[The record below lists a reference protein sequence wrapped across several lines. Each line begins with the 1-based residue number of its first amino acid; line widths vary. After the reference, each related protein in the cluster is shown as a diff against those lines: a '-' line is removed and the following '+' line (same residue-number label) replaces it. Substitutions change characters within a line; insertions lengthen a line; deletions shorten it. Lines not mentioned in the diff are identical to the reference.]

1 MKQAQLI
8 LVTGSPAAGKTT
20 LSRALLQAL
29 GDERCQLICRDEF
42 KRGVLDEADVLE
54 NQKNQR
60 TTERF
65 WQVVQ
70 AALAENQLVI
80 AEAAFQHKLW
90 TQLLSQLTA
99 PVDVRVIVCQIEL
112 KEAIMRYEQRAD
124 KTWRELHGSEV
135 PRSLIESY
143 QPLKAEF
150 PTLLVGV
157 GQDLEEVVSFC
168 LGNHQ

>member
-42 KRGVLDEADVLE
+42 KRGVLDDADVLE
-54 NQKNQR
+54 NQMNQR

-80 AEAAFQHKLW
+80 AEAAFQHKL
-90 TQLLSQLTA
+90 
-99 PVDVRVIVCQIEL
+99 
-112 KEAIMRYEQRAD
+112 
-124 KTWRELHGSEV
+124 
-135 PRSLIESY
+135 
-143 QPLKAEF
+143 
-150 PTLLVGV
+150 
-157 GQDLEEVVSFC
+157 
-168 LGNHQ
+168 